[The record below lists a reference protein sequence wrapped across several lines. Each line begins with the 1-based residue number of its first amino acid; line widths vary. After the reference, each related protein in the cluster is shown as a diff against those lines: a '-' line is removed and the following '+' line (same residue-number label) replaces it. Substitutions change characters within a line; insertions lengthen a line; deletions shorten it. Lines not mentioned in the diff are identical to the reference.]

1 VRPHRPDT
9 ATGAEICR
17 LLELNP
23 DRVSSL
29 GFELDAFGVT
39 RVRVELLLDDALA
52 DRIAV
57 ALLAST
63 TASERREAPEAASD
77 ALRGV

>member
-1 VRPHRPDT
+1 MRPHRPDN
-9 ATGAEICR
+9 ATGAEVCR
-17 LLELNP
+17 LLGLDP

-39 RVRVELLLDDALA
+39 RVRVEMLLEDELA

-57 ALLAST
+57 ALLASPT
-63 TASERREAPEAASD
+63 TREGAESSSAAHT
-77 ALRGV
+77 AL